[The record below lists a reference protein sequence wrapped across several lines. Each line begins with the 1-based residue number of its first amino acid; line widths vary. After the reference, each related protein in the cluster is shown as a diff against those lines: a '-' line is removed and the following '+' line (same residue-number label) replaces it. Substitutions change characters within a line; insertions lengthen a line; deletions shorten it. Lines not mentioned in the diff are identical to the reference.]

1 MIDLEDIPAKP
12 PILIAGPTASGKST
26 LALTIATRMGGR
38 IINADALQVFS
49 NWRLLTA
56 RPDAD
61 ELSRAPHSLYGH
73 VPGDADYSV
82 GHWLREV
89 EAELAKDGPRPI
101 IVGGTN
107 LYFQALTEGLVDI
120 PPIPQAIRTQG
131 DAIRRTA
138 GHAALLE
145 ALDAADPQTAS
156 RIDRQNPRRVQR
168 AWEVLR
174 STGRGLTAW
183 QADTPPPLLPLAHTI
198 PLVAE
203 ADRAWLNTRINQRFD
218 MMMECGALEEARV
231 NLATWDPAHPSSK
244 AIGAPE
250 LIAFL
255 KGDLSLES
263 ATALA
268 KRSSRRY
275 AKRQQTWIRARMG
288 GWRRVRMPR
297 ALRIE

>member
-1 MIDLEDIPAKP
+1 MIDLEDIPKKTP
-12 PILIAGPTASGKST
+12 VLIAGPTASGKST
-26 LALTIATRMGGR
+26 LALKIATRMGGR

-56 RPDAD
+56 RPDTD
-61 ELSRAPHSLYGH
+61 ELTGALHSLYGH
-73 VPGDADYSV
+73 IPGDADYSV
-82 GHWLREV
+82 GHWLREM
-89 EAELAKDGPRPI
+89 ETELAKDGPRPI

-107 LYFQALTEGLVDI
+107 LYFHALTEGLVDI
-120 PPIPQAIRTQG
+120 PPIPHAIRTQG
-131 DAIRRTA
+131 DAIRRSA

-145 ALDAADPQTAS
+145 ALDSDDPQTAS

-198 PLVAE
+198 PLVVE
-203 ADRAWLNTRINQRFD
+203 VDRAPLNARINQRFD
-218 MMMECGALEEARV
+218 MMLERGALEEAKA
-231 NLATWDPAHPSSK
+231 NLIAWDPAHPSSK

-255 KGDLSLES
+255 RGDLSLED
-263 ATALA
+263 AIVLA

-288 GWRRVRMPR
+288 DWHRVKMP
-297 ALRIE
+297 